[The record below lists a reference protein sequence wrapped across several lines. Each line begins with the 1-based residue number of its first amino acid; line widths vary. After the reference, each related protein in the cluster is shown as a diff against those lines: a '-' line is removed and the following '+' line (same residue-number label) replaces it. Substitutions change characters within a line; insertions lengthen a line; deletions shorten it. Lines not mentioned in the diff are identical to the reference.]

1 MLSASSRSKQSPKNQ
16 LALFLLSY
24 FANWVCGWSAPFG
37 ALHFFVLGVE
47 SDKTIRSRQA
57 DEQTFRQ
64 ADEQTKRPGGQA
76 GEGTSGRADKA
87 DKTTSERPGACG
99 VDEGVG
105 VDGVDGVDAET
116 LSLRREQTEP
126 IEQIML
132 RRHSSQPSYRLAQT

>member
-1 MLSASSRSKQSPKNQ
+1 MLISIA
-16 LALFLLSY
+16 Y
-24 FANWVCGWSAPFG
+24 G
-37 ALHFFVLGVE
+37 ALRWGAPFFVLGVE
-47 SDKTIRSRQA
+47 SDESDETMRCRGADKTTSGLADKRASRQA
-57 DEQTFRQ
+57 DER
-64 ADEQTKRPGGQA
+64 TKRPGGQA
-76 GEGTSGRADKA
+76 GKGTSGRADKV